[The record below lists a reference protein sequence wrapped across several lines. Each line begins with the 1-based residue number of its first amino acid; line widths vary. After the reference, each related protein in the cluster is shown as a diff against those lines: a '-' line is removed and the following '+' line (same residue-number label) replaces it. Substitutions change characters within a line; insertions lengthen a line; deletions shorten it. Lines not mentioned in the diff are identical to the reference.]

1 MTPRPPLRSEIAEL
15 HAMALELAD
24 FEKISHLVRSTPAD
38 IERAIFDEK
47 ILEGLVVD
55 SPDGEG
61 LAGFAIFYRNFSSF
75 TGKSGLWLED
85 LYVRPQFRG
94 QGFGRSLL
102 TVSYKSRKNATTD
115 APNGRCWSGIRT
127 PSNSIAPAT
136 PTSCPTGASAASLFK
151 VSSKEN

>member
-1 MTPRPPLRSEIAEL
+1 MTPRPPLRADIAEL

-94 QGFGRSLL
+94 QGFGRSLFDRFL
-102 TVSYKSRKNATTD
+102 QIAKERNYGRAEWSVLDWNKDAIEFYRSRHADVMPDWRICRVT
-115 APNGRCWSGIRT
+115 
-127 PSNSIAPAT
+127 
-136 PTSCPTGASAASLFK
+136 F
-151 VSSKEN
+151 